1 MCTQQHPRELKDCLS
16 FIASISL
23 LDLWY
28 IQCNLHAFQR
38 AETERMRA
46 LEAEMVEEQ
55 KARVESLKLLKS
67 LDAQIEEKQKIE
79 QADFKQFLA
88 EKRLIDEVIAK
99 VREECSPGF
108 FLDALPAPRDP
119 KNVNFSS
126 FHLEF

>member
-1 MCTQQHPRELKDCLS
+1 
-16 FIASISL
+16 
-23 LDLWY
+23 
-28 IQCNLHAFQR
+28 
-38 AETERMRA
+38 MRA

-99 VREECSPGF
+99 VRDVEECS
-108 FLDALPAPRDP
+108 LLPNCLAIA
-119 KNVNFSS
+119 KIFQMVYNFSRYIN
-126 FHLEF
+126 

>member
-1 MCTQQHPRELKDCLS
+1 
-16 FIASISL
+16 
-23 LDLWY
+23 
-28 IQCNLHAFQR
+28 
-38 AETERMRA
+38 MRA

-99 VREECSPGF
+99 VKEEERNRVAAAMHKKQVEADTIREFVEGRKVWAVRRRK
-108 FLDALPAPRDP
+108 LARRRTD
-119 KNVNFSS
+119 KSS
-126 FHLEF
+126 SSLKRRTHG

>member
-1 MCTQQHPRELKDCLS
+1 
-16 FIASISL
+16 
-23 LDLWY
+23 
-28 IQCNLHAFQR
+28 
-38 AETERMRA
+38 MRA

-99 VREECSPGF
+99 VRDVAECSLLTNFGYCQ
-108 FLDALPAPRDP
+108 
-119 KNVNFSS
+119 NMMVSNFSRYIN
-126 FHLEF
+126 

>member
-1 MCTQQHPRELKDCLS
+1 
-16 FIASISL
+16 
-23 LDLWY
+23 
-28 IQCNLHAFQR
+28 
-38 AETERMRA
+38 MRA

-99 VREECSPGF
+99 VRDVEECSLLTNFGYCQNIPDGLQ
-108 FLDALPAPRDP
+108 FLSIHKLG
-119 KNVNFSS
+119 
-126 FHLEF
+126 

>member
-1 MCTQQHPRELKDCLS
+1 
-16 FIASISL
+16 
-23 LDLWY
+23 
-28 IQCNLHAFQR
+28 
-38 AETERMRA
+38 MRA

-99 VREECSPGF
+99 VRDVEECVAFWQILAIAKIFQMFYNLS
-108 FLDALPAPRDP
+108 RYIY
-119 KNVNFSS
+119 
-126 FHLEF
+126 